1 MTKTPEQI
9 HAEVRQEISCCAD
22 HHKLRAFTVSDIAKI
37 IDEAKDES
45 QSEIAT
51 LRKNHG
57 DTMRV
62 IKEVLGYENWPEIKG
77 KFNEGDWERIWIASI

>member
-51 LRKNHG
+51 LRLC
-57 DTMRV
+57 
-62 IKEVLGYENWPEIKG
+62 EQEKG
-77 KFNEGDWERIWIASI
+77 EREYDERL